1 QAGSAAFEPGRHY
14 SYVPHL
20 LGDAQ
25 RGANHLS
32 ITRTPL
38 NADLAIFDLDGDGI
52 ADHIGIFDR
61 WLDADETR
69 YQTVEGN
76 VSLSAEQNVRPPARE
91 LAGHLRGEAARDPL
105 GEGDAGLAG
114 QLAVAMVGT
123 HHADDAVSAQID
135 DTDLDAHRHQ
145 HVEPAG
151 VDRRHRPSVQMG

>member
-1 QAGSAAFEPGRHY
+1 MVRDLRLVYFVQAGSTAFEPGRHY

-20 LGDAQ
+20 LSDAQ

-69 YQTVEGN
+69 YQTIEGN
-76 VSLSAEQNVRPPARE
+76 VSLSGEPNGGRVLQRERQRAQTFAFVHVR
-91 LAGHLRGEAARDPL
+91 G
-105 GEGDAGLAG
+105 
-114 QLAVAMVGT
+114 
-123 HHADDAVSAQID
+123 
-135 DTDLDAHRHQ
+135 
-145 HVEPAG
+145 
-151 VDRRHRPSVQMG
+151 